1 MTISSKIDRI
11 QRRAKGD
18 GKGCARC
25 RGFQHICLITDPDD
39 PADGLP
45 VEPDQVW
52 CPVCGRDCVL
62 AIHLVYEDAAP
73 ISRPN
78 STGNKEKQR

>member
-18 GKGCARC
+18 GSGCNRC

-39 PADGLP
+39 PADALP
-45 VEPDQVW
+45 TEPDQVW

-62 AIHLVYEDAAP
+62 VIRLVYEQAAP
-73 ISRPN
+73 IRHPKAS
-78 STGNKEKQR
+78 GKEEKQR